1 VSFVIAVT
9 LFGGILHL
17 LCRYQQLWQ
26 RSQHLEQQLHHRQQQ
41 MKQTWTEIHNGP
53 LQLLAFLM
61 REVEIHD
68 LAQQELLQHLQ
79 NLYQDVVSG
88 TQILQG
94 DSAHDRPIAPPS
106 DLDPAAPDCEL
117 VG

>member
-1 VSFVIAVT
+1 MSFVIAVT
-9 LFGGILHL
+9 LFAGILHL

-26 RSQHLEQQLHHRQQQ
+26 RSQHLEQQLQHHQQQ

-68 LAQQELLQHLQ
+68 LAQPELLQHLQ
-79 NLYQDVVSG
+79 DLYQEVVSG
-88 TQILQG
+88 AQMLQG
-94 DSAHDRPIAPPS
+94 DPPHESTIAPP
-106 DLDPAAPDCEL
+106 LERDPAAPDCEL